1 MRATCDQDVF
11 QEGDKKQVPRKRK
24 HSVNPELVTIHVN
37 GQEAECLMQGK
48 RPTKSDLVTPLVPQR
63 IEAVLDYIAQ
73 DASQALGTKRAY
85 RKREAVPKGNAKD
98 QEEDQG
104 ED

>member
-1 MRATCDQDVF
+1 MDHLKIRNQEYMRATCDQDVF

-48 RPTKSDLVTPLVPQR
+48 RPTK
-63 IEAVLDYIAQ
+63 
-73 DASQALGTKRAY
+73 
-85 RKREAVPKGNAKD
+85 
-98 QEEDQG
+98 
-104 ED
+104 

>member
-1 MRATCDQDVF
+1 MA
-11 QEGDKKQVPRKRK
+11 RKLNASCK
-24 HSVNPELVTIHVN
+24 AK
-37 GQEAECLMQGK
+37 G
-48 RPTKSDLVTPLVPQR
+48 PLPQR

-98 QEEDQG
+98 QEGSQGADQEEDQDGDEPG
-104 ED
+104 E